1 MACLKRMNQKIDR
14 PFRSFVGAVAFVARA
29 VAAVIRPRS
38 SYQAPLMQNYPDQVT
53 EAMRNHADGFV
64 VSEARH

>member
-1 MACLKRMNQKIDR
+1 MPDHSCRTALSGLFGDC
-14 PFRSFVGAVAFVARA
+14 RA
-29 VAAVIRPRS
+29 TFLIPNA
-38 SYQAPLMQNYPDQVT
+38 LMQNYPDQVT

>member
-1 MACLKRMNQKIDR
+1 
-14 PFRSFVGAVAFVARA
+14 
-29 VAAVIRPRS
+29 
-38 SYQAPLMQNYPDQVT
+38 MQNYPDQVT